1 MNSSLFASLTIE
13 YFFGAVLLITFA
25 AVFAGF
31 LLGKGFRDRGSD
43 HDAPPIGSVTGALF
57 ALLAFM
63 LALTFSSASGRY
75 DARKQLLLDE
85 VNNIGTSYLRAS
97 FLSADDASRSRALLT
112 DYVSK
117 RVNVLEQDVDLQAL
131 LEASEQIHQELWD
144 IVVQYPKQGA
154 DTKLVGLYINSLN
167 DLIDSHTSRVVIG
180 VQYHVHSS
188 IWLALLTI
196 SVLSMAAIGF
206 QFAYSGG
213 RRVWLCLI
221 LATTFS
227 LVLLLIEDLDR
238 PNQGS
243 VRVDQ
248 SPVKALLESMQSY
261 GSLKP

>member
-13 YFFGAVLLITFA
+13 YFFCAVLLITFA

-31 LLGKGFRDRGSD
+31 LLGKGFRDRSSD
-43 HDAPPIGSVTGALF
+43 NDAPPIGSVTGALF

-63 LALTFSSASGRY
+63 LALTFSSASSRY
-75 DARKQLLLDE
+75 DTRKQLLLDE
-85 VNNIGTSYLRAS
+85 VNNIGTTYLRAS
-97 FLSADDASRSRALLT
+97 FLSADDAAQTRALLK

-117 RVNVLEQDVDLQAL
+117 RVSVLDTNVNMQEL
-131 LEASEQIHQELWD
+131 LSASEQTHQELWD
-144 IVVQYPKQGA
+144 IVAQYPKQDA
-154 DTKLVGLYINSLN
+154 DTKLVGLYVSSLN

-188 IWLALLTI
+188 IWLVLLTI
-196 SVLSMAAIGF
+196 SILSMAAIGF

-213 RRVWLCLI
+213 RRVWLCMI

-243 VRVDQ
+243 VLVDQ
-248 SPVKALLESMQSY
+248 SPLKALLDSMQNSNT
-261 GSLKP
+261 LKP